1 MSNHEL
7 DNMNEFEMEKNNM
20 AQQKHKTSPLTL
32 ILGIL
37 AIIMFGAAS
46 FFAGKSTAIS
56 PAAIVQSPKPAAVKP
71 QKVEPPAAP
80 VYKLEDFKRE
90 VEKFRSEHNAG
101 NQKLFAD
108 FKRKLQAAGEADF
121 AQARNNIS
129 GTVNQFCN
137 FKSCAALIYTMAR
150 DKIKNTQEAQNQI
163 SSVLKD
169 RIVVHCASG
178 GAAVQDVT
186 ADFIHRLQEN
196 DNRFRSKCAAE
207 LEKFPAE
214 SQDLAAAQ
222 NFVADLEKFH
232 KEVENY
238 LVTSAFTAVGTMLET
253 VLIGHT
259 IAAVVRLVG
268 PVVIKLSGS
277 AAAPF
282 LDGPLPIG
290 DIIAI
295 GGFIWCAYDI
305 HKVTK
310 VLPQQMRNSLLGT
323 ISNYSKNVR
332 VEALAKAEK
341 ALAHSVESAEKV
353 VRELQ

>member
-7 DNMNEFEMEKNNM
+7 DNMKEFEMETNM
-20 AQQKHKTSPLTL
+20 AQQKHKTSPLAL
-32 ILGIL
+32 ILGII

-56 PAAIVQSPKPAAVKP
+56 PAPAVQSPNPAAGKS
-71 QKVEPPAAP
+71 QKAEPPAKP

-108 FKRKLQAAGEADF
+108 FKRNLQAAGENNF
-121 AQARNNIS
+121 AMARNNIS
-129 GTVNQFCN
+129 GTINHFCN
-137 FKSCAALIYTMAR
+137 FKSCATLVYTMAR
-150 DKIKNTQEAQNQI
+150 DKIKNTQKAQEQI

-169 RIVVHCASG
+169 RIVVHCAAG

-207 LEKFPAE
+207 LKKFPAE
-214 SQDLAAAQ
+214 SKDLASAQ
-222 NFVADLEKFH
+222 NFVADLEKFN
-232 KEVENY
+232 KQVENY
-238 LVTSAFTAVGTMLET
+238 LVSSAFTAVGTVLEA
-253 VLIGHT
+253 VLIKQT
-259 IAAVVRLVG
+259 IAAFVRILG
-268 PVVIKLSGS
+268 PVVIKVSGS

-295 GGFIWCAYDI
+295 GGLIWCTYDI
-305 HKVTK
+305 YQVIH
-310 VLPQQMRNSLLGT
+310 VLPRQMRNSLLGAIT
-323 ISNYSKNVR
+323 NYSKNVR
-332 VEALAKAEK
+332 AEALAKAEK
-341 ALAHSVESAEKV
+341 ALAHSVESAQKV
-353 VRELQ
+353 VSELQ